1 MLFINMVTI
10 IFYLISTAVMFKPSY
25 VGITLGL
32 LILVFELSF
41 ITLWKY

>member
-1 MLFINMVTI
+1 MLLINMLTI
-10 IFYLISTAVMFKPSY
+10 ALFTISTAVMFSPAY
-25 VGITLGL
+25 VGITIGL